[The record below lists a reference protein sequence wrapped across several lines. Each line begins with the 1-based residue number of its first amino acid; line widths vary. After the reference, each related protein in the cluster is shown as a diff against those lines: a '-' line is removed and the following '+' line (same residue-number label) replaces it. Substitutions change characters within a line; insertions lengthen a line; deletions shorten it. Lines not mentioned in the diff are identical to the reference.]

1 MLRRSVP
8 FSLLTFDLSRI
19 PSIMEERATTYQ
31 MLFFSSLQTEGVFLD
46 SKTFVGISLR
56 HTDAKWAAD
65 MSDLPPACKAEEPPL
80 ATPQEVTERIAEIPT
95 RLVLT
100 SECDRQLLAAAAA
113 KVVEANR
120 AAILEFLD
128 QQ

>member
-1 MLRRSVP
+1 M
-8 FSLLTFDLSRI
+8 T
-19 PSIMEERATTYQ
+19 
-31 MLFFSSLQTEGVFLD
+31 
-46 SKTFVGISLR
+46 
-56 HTDAKWAAD
+56 
-65 MSDLPPACKAEEPPL
+65 DLPPACKAEATPL
-80 ATPQEVTERIAEIPT
+80 ATPQEVIERIAEIPT

-120 AAILEFLD
+120 APILEFLD